1 MNIYLIR
8 LAGSPRS
15 VFGNCCKVLN
25 WVSNTK
31 PLILIVI
38 LSHNS
43 CLCSNGS
50 NFAPGI
56 RVPLGPPD
64 NTKSD
69 PCLGRPS
76 SLRPPISPSSWA
88 TFGRDLHKHIMNT
101 IIKNTNTSNRS
112 AGISRHAI
120 VIYNFTAKVI
130 LELLNI
136 ITKTEIIANEVIL
149 SNTDLEK
156 ELFFTQKHRSQIIY
170 LKKCSLNWT
179 DDRK

>member
-1 MNIYLIR
+1 MNIDLIR

-31 PLILIVI
+31 PLMLMVT

-50 NFAPGI
+50 NLAPGI

-69 PCLGRPS
+69 PCIGRPS
-76 SLRPPISPSSWA
+76 SLRPISPSSWV
-88 TFGRDLHKHIMNT
+88 TFGRDLHKHIINT
-101 IIKNTNTSNRS
+101 IITNTNTSNRS
-112 AGISRHAI
+112 AGISTHAT

-130 LELLNI
+130 LQLLNI

-149 SNTDLEK
+149 SNIDLKK
-156 ELFFTQKHRSQIIY
+156 ELFFTREHKSQIIY
-170 LKKCSLNWT
+170 LKKMFS
-179 DDRK
+179 